1 MSAAADYW
9 ARTKGYWAEV
19 RAAWDQ
25 AIGRGRGVKVTEEA
39 QAGSVTGPRLMG
51 LADEIATGKISEA
64 KAVAEAR
71 ALIDGDEKARPL
83 ARN

>member
-1 MSAAADYW
+1 M
-9 ARTKGYWAEV
+9 
-19 RAAWDQ
+19 
-25 AIGRGRGVKVTEEA
+25 TEEA